1 MKSISK
7 KYRQRQRR
15 VCIILRSLFN
25 FNFQKFDN
33 RGLMVM
39 KEEMNHWK
47 QLSIQY
53 MTEESD
59 GNDADTLIVHE
70 LQWRS
75 QSMHYYCGKCNNYYF
90 T

>member
-1 MKSISK
+1 
-7 KYRQRQRR
+7 
-15 VCIILRSLFN
+15 
-25 FNFQKFDN
+25 
-33 RGLMVM
+33 M

-59 GNDADTLIVHE
+59 GSDADTLIVHE
-70 LQWRS
+70 LQWHS